1 MGSIKRRGG
10 THMNINEIIKT
21 KRDQKELTTEQID
34 FFVRE
39 YSLGNIPDYQASS
52 LLMAI
57 YLNGMSEKE
66 IYDLTVAMTAS
77 GEIVDLSQIE
87 GIKVDKHSTGGIG
100 DKVTMVVMP
109 LVASCGVPVAKMSGR
124 GLGYTQGTIDK
135 LDSIPNFRTDIE
147 MDEFIR
153 NVKRIGIALMGQ
165 SEKVALADKKLY
177 ALRDVTATV
186 ESIPLIA
193 SSIMSKKLAAG
204 CDKILLEVTCG
215 SGAFMEDEVRARVLA
230 QTMVDIGRKARK
242 ETIAVLTNM
251 NQPLGK
257 YAGNALE
264 VKEAIE
270 TLRGNGEPDVV
281 RVCLVLGAYMLK
293 LAGVDDNIPN
303 NIKLLQSK
311 IDSGEGLEKFKEM
324 ISRQWGDVRVIDD
337 PELLPK
343 AKYRIPLNSLESGYI
358 AGFDAKVI
366 GQAVVNLGGGRLK
379 KEDSIDYAVGIE
391 TVKKIGDEIKEG
403 EPILYIHAN
412 TETQGL
418 LQIETLRSSIKISK
432 EPVAKAKEILD
443 IIE

>member
-1 MGSIKRRGG
+1 
-10 THMNINEIIKT
+10 MNINEIIKT

-293 LAGVDDNIPN
+293 LAGLDDNIPN

-311 IDSGEGLEKFKEM
+311 IDSGEGLDKFKEM